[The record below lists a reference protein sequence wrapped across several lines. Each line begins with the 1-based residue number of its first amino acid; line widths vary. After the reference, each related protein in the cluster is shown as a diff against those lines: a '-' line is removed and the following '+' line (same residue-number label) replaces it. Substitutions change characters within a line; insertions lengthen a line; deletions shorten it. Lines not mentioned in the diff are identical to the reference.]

1 MSDKKDNEQ
10 EYMQKRTDLKM
21 KNIKEFGLFSY
32 EMECKREESLIE
44 QSGKMMTAFSIYTA
58 SLYVLVQIMLD
69 CFKYLKNEILLA
81 TGIISVCLIASL
93 VLAIISQWRYKYKKL
108 SDIDVFYESIEY
120 EKDRYEA
127 QADYDLQW
135 KYQIS
140 GIHKSKEKNNDRRA
154 KLIMAAMIV
163 FLVAI
168 GITLL
173 SAYILF
179 FIKA

>member
-1 MSDKKDNEQ
+1 MSEDEKNN
-10 EYMQKRTDLKM
+10 LKM

-58 SLYVLVQIMLD
+58 SLYVLVQIMLK
-69 CFKYLKNEILLA
+69 CFNYLRYEILLA
-81 TGIISVCLIASL
+81 TGVISICLIASL
-93 VLAIISQWRYKYKKL
+93 VLVIISQWRYKYKKMC
-108 SDIDVFYESIEY
+108 DIDIFFDNIER
-120 EKDRYEA
+120 ENDRYVT

-168 GITLL
+168 GITIL

>member
-69 CFKYLKNEILLA
+69 CFRYLKNEILLA
-81 TGIISVCLIASL
+81 TGIISICLIASL
-93 VLAIISQWRYKYKKL
+93 VLAVISQWRYKYKRPR
-108 SDIDVFYESIEY
+108 IPNRTI
-120 EKDRYEA
+120 
-127 QADYDLQW
+127 
-135 KYQIS
+135 
-140 GIHKSKEKNNDRRA
+140 IHLINHSKN
-154 KLIMAAMIV
+154 
-163 FLVAI
+163 
-168 GITLL
+168 
-173 SAYILF
+173 SALFSLLF
-179 FIKA
+179 FSFSFCFR